1 MAAMS
6 RPSLWQQVCA
16 IKNATRKAEAQQMYD
31 GVQSSEALARGPDK
45 QRSEHWK
52 QKAAERRQELR
63 LFLEVWG

>member
-1 MAAMS
+1 
-6 RPSLWQQVCA
+6 
-16 IKNATRKAEAQQMYD
+16 MYD

-45 QRSEHWK
+45 RRADYWK